1 MELTNKN
8 DVYLILS
15 SLPNIEILNDKK
27 TREEEIINF
36 KEIDIN
42 DEEVEGVSLNK
53 DVEIYNLLLKDLQLI
68 KNFNSDI
75 KNQFQNILKTE
86 IDKINAQVEIPN
98 FLYATNILRA
108 KGLVYNFLNEE
119 IVKFLNS
126 NYNINKEDKNKLN
139 KSLKLIQE
147 KNYQIQN
154 DLINIIY
161 NLNPKIQELTQNYLN
176 EYSNYQ
182 NEINNLKKINNQKDN
197 MNKILYDNNIKL
209 KNEINELNKK
219 LDNKEYTLQKNDS
232 PHKQNLNKFLNKK
245 EKNTNNQ
252 NENKSNINKKNNIT
266 NYNTYNS
273 NNRQVKEKDFAPIF
287 NFSNEENNY
296 ISKKKNNNNI
306 TQIPIPKLK
315 SYDELKP
322 SPITPHNLTKKQLIQ
337 VINEIYFS
345 KMAYDKKCYE
355 NKLIKETLEQ
365 HMYTYLNNKYGLKNL
380 TIDWA
385 TSIINGI
392 KKYARNVSEVCLF
405 AKILRNELEE
415 ESHLVYLK
423 LKSTISEL
431 LIYCYQNKFPY
442 KNEKVIENMVNKIKN
457 SFINENDWRNLISYL
472 FSNDSEEVYNKIYN
486 FIILKNE
493 TDNKYKQENLRGIN
507 KLENEN
513 TIKKVTRGE
522 LKIQKKKENTLNILY
537 EDFLNILLEIQIRLR
552 EKYLSNFI
560 KIFNQI
566 DEDND
571 GILNEEEFTLLI
583 KQFNLYSSETV
594 NKKIDDLLEKIDP
607 FNTNVI
613 IFSDIVSLLSEEQI
627 EDGKTLA
634 LDKIA
639 GEDNN
644 ELNNNIPE
652 STSNDP

>member
-98 FLYATNILRA
+98 FLYATNILKA

-126 NYNINKEDKNKLN
+126 NSNINKEDKNKLN

-219 LDNKEYTLQKNDS
+219 LDNKEYNLQKNDS

-252 NENKSNINKKNNIT
+252 NENKSNINNKNNIT

-392 KKYARNVSEVCLF
+392 KKYARSVSEVCLF

-423 LKSTISEL
+423 LKSTINEL

-472 FSNDSEEVYNKIYN
+472 FSNDSGEVYNKIYN

-537 EDFLNILLEIQIRLR
+537 DDFLNILL
-552 EKYLSNFI
+552 
-560 KIFNQI
+560 
-566 DEDND
+566 
-571 GILNEEEFTLLI
+571 
-583 KQFNLYSSETV
+583 
-594 NKKIDDLLEKIDP
+594 
-607 FNTNVI
+607 
-613 IFSDIVSLLSEEQI
+613 
-627 EDGKTLA
+627 
-634 LDKIA
+634 
-639 GEDNN
+639 
-644 ELNNNIPE
+644 
-652 STSNDP
+652 

>member
-98 FLYATNILRA
+98 FLYATNILKA

-126 NYNINKEDKNKLN
+126 NSNINKEDKNKLN

-219 LDNKEYTLQKNDS
+219 LDNKEYNLQKNDS

-252 NENKSNINKKNNIT
+252 NENKSNINNKNNIT

-423 LKSTISEL
+423 LKSTINEL

-472 FSNDSEEVYNKIYN
+472 FSNDSEEIYNKIYN

>member
-1 MELTNKN
+1 M
-8 DVYLILS
+8 
-15 SLPNIEILNDKK
+15 
-27 TREEEIINF
+27 
-36 KEIDIN
+36 
-42 DEEVEGVSLNK
+42 
-53 DVEIYNLLLKDLQLI
+53 
-68 KNFNSDI
+68 
-75 KNQFQNILKTE
+75 
-86 IDKINAQVEIPN
+86 
-98 FLYATNILRA
+98 
-108 KGLVYNFLNEE
+108 
-119 IVKFLNS
+119 
-126 NYNINKEDKNKLN
+126 
-139 KSLKLIQE
+139 
-147 KNYQIQN
+147 
-154 DLINIIY
+154 
-161 NLNPKIQELTQNYLN
+161 NPKIQELTQNYLN

-252 NENKSNINKKNNIT
+252 NENKSNINNKNNIT

-423 LKSTISEL
+423 LKSTINEL

-472 FSNDSEEVYNKIYN
+472 FSNDSEDVYNKIYN

-613 IFSDIVSLLSEEQI
+613 TFSDIVSLLSEEQI

-644 ELNNNIPE
+644 ELNNNIPQ